1 MHPWP
6 DNGPREFVRIDDRD
20 LDGIVIHCKT
30 LVHGHRRLR
39 VNIPRFHIHVNKQ
52 SSTVTLLE
60 PEVISTLKRSNL
72 LVNHYIQQI
81 PECVVGSIVM
91 VRQPHQAYLP
101 QRHGEYL
108 EYDLFINSG
117 RPNRMTVVCA
127 RPSNG
132 YAYVWT
138 PTTEEMAQARQWPGM
153 LLRTGHLP

>member
-1 MHPWP
+1 MVHV
-6 DNGPREFVRIDDRD
+6 NSIELMI
-20 LDGIVIHCKT
+20 GIWMDVIHCKT

-60 PEVISTLKRSNL
+60 PDFISTFKRSHL
-72 LVNHYIQQI
+72 LVTHYIQQI

-91 VRQPHQAYLP
+91 VRQPHQAYLS

-138 PTTEEMAQARQWPGM
+138 PTAEEFEEWNARQWPGM
-153 LLRTGHLP
+153 LLRTGQCP